1 MNSLFVFL
9 CTLLVLLMQV
19 GFLLLE
25 AGTVRRKNTVN
36 VAAKNLIDLAVV
48 LGLYWLVGYGI
59 MFGESWQGL
68 AGTNQFM
75 IPKFDAID
83 EGAFFFYQM
92 VFCATSVTII
102 SGAIAER
109 GSLKGYI
116 AISVL
121 VAAFI
126 YPVVGHWVWAEQ
138 GWLSQ
143 YGFVDFAGSTTVH
156 AVGGWA
162 ALAAVIVIGPRLNR
176 FKDGQAFNH
185 SSLVQTVAGVVFL
198 WIGWLGF
205 NAGSSLA
212 FSSNT
217 FNIILNTILAGAMGG
232 LTSALVS
239 LHLIKRVHVPH
250 FCNGILSGLVAIT
263 ANCNL
268 VNAPSAVVIGMVAA
282 LIYTLTNH
290 LLIRKK
296 IDDAVGAIP
305 VHLANGI
312 WGTLAVALFAPQD
325 AFSGA
330 LIAEDRTSQ
339 LLIQI
344 FGISAT
350 SAFVFPI
357 SYLSFYLLN
366 KVISL
371 RVKQEEEVIGLNISS
386 HEAGSDLYDL
396 VAVMQ
401 HQEASGDFTQ
411 RVDYDPTSEIGMIAR
426 QYNRVLSRFEEALV
440 KVTKKHHS
448 LVESNQR
455 IKDMEARLERDEKL
469 SNLGQVSSGL
479 LREINEP
486 ISYVL
491 SNINT
496 LKDYN
501 RFFKVLVTEYKTFAA
516 VASAHPVVAKE
527 VLSRI
532 DRICEEEDLDFVFED
547 SDELIKATSEGALK
561 IDSILSNIKTFSD
574 YSDEQFDLRDIN
586 VILSSSIESLSDRI
600 ESNCRI
606 IESYDAENALVSCS
620 AHQLEQLFVNLLQ
633 NSLQAIGRE
642 LGVIK
647 VMTSLCDKDVVVHI
661 VDSGIGIAEEN
672 LSQIF
677 DPFFTTRMDMS
688 NTGLGL
694 SICHGV
700 VNNHGGK
707 IDVVSKVGKGT
718 KFTVRLP
725 ISNHH

>member
-48 LGLYWLVGYGI
+48 LGLYWLLGYGI
-59 MFGESWQGL
+59 MFGDSWQGL
-68 AGTNQFM
+68 LGTSQFM
-75 IPKFDAID
+75 LPAFNTVD

-121 VAAFI
+121 IATFI
-126 YPVVGHWVWAEQ
+126 YPTVGHWIWADD
-138 GWLSQ
+138 GWLAQ
-143 YGFVDFAGSTTVH
+143 YGFVDFAGSTAVH

-162 ALAAVIVIGPRLNR
+162 ALAAVIVIGPRLDR
-176 FKDGQAFNH
+176 FKDGKTFHH
-185 SSLVQTVAGVVFL
+185 SSLVQTVTGVVFL

-212 FSSNT
+212 FSANT

-239 LHLIKRVHVPH
+239 LYLVKRVHVPH

-263 ANCNL
+263 ANCHL

-282 LIYTLTNH
+282 VIYTFAH
-290 LLIRKK
+290 HFLIRKK
-296 IDDAVGAIP
+296 IDDVVGAIP

-312 WGTLAVALFAPQD
+312 WGTLAVAFFAPQD
-325 AFSGA
+325 AFSG
-330 LIAEDRTSQ
+330 LLVAEDRLSQ
-339 LLIQI
+339 IVIQI
-344 FGISAT
+344 FGISVT
-350 SAFVFPI
+350 SAFVFPL
-357 SYLSFYLLN
+357 SYLAFYLIN
-366 KVISL
+366 KLIPL
-371 RVKQEEEVIGLNISS
+371 RVPQDEEVVGLNISS
-386 HEAGSDLYDL
+386 HEASSELYDL
-396 VAVMQ
+396 VTVMQ

-411 RVDYDPTSEIGMIAR
+411 RISYDPTSEVGMIAR
-426 QYNRVLSRFEEALV
+426 QYNRVLTRFEDALV

-455 IKDMEARLERDEKL
+455 IKEMEARLERDEKL

-479 LREINEP
+479 LREINGP

-501 RFFKVLVTEYKTFAA
+501 RFFKTLVTEYKTFAA
-516 VASAHPVVAKE
+516 AASAHPIVAKE
-527 VLSRI
+527 VLNRI
-532 DRICEEEDLDFVFED
+532 DRICAEEDLDFVFED

-561 IDSILSNIKTFSD
+561 IDNILSNIKTFSD
-574 YSDEQFDLRDIN
+574 YSDEPFDLKDVH
-586 VILSSSIESLSDRI
+586 VILSSAIESLSERI
-600 ESNCRI
+600 ESNCQI
-606 IESYDAENALVSCS
+606 IESYGAENALVSCS
-620 AHQLEQLFVNLLQ
+620 SHQLEQLFVNLLV
-633 NSLQAIGRE
+633 NSLQAIGNE
-642 LGVIK
+642 LGAIK
-647 VMTSLCDKDVVVHI
+647 VITSNSEKELVIHI
-661 VDSGIGIAEEN
+661 VDSGIGIPEEN
-672 LSQIF
+672 ISQIF
-677 DPFFTTRMDMS
+677 EPFFSTRAETS

-718 KFTVRLP
+718 KFTVHLP
-725 ISNHH
+725 ISN